1 MVILQVELSKR
12 HGKGN
17 KNICYDNLWNALV
30 MSNSIWTL
38 ECTRGI
44 SDVCKE
50 YNLSSKDQKTTSH
63 P

>member
-30 MSNSIWTL
+30 M
-38 ECTRGI
+38 
-44 SDVCKE
+44 
-50 YNLSSKDQKTTSH
+50 
-63 P
+63 